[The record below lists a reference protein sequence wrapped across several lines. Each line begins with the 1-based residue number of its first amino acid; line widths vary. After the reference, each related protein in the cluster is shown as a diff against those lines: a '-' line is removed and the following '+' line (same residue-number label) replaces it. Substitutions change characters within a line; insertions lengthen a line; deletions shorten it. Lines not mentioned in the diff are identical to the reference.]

1 MRYFIQL
8 SYKGAPFVGWQ
19 IQPNGVSVQALLEE
33 GLQIMLKEPISLV
46 GCGRTDAGVNA
57 YRFFA
62 HFDTDLT
69 IDDQNYPFLISKL
82 NSWLPSEIAI
92 ARIFPVP
99 DDLHARF
106 SAIERTYCYYVDTQ
120 KDPFTT
126 DRAYRVYKQLDLGK
140 MNQAAQLLLQTD
152 DFTSFS
158 KLHTQVNN
166 NLCSVTYAQWEQ
178 IENQLLFRITA
189 NRFLR
194 NMVRS
199 IVGTLL
205 MVGEGKIDLE
215 QFQEII
221 DAKDRSKAG
230 KSVPGHA
237 LFLENV
243 RYDMI

>member
-33 GLQIMLKEPISLV
+33 GLQVMLKEPITLV

-62 HFDTDLT
+62 HFDSDLI

-82 NSWLPSEIAI
+82 NSWLPSEIAV
-92 ARIFPVP
+92 AKLFLAP

-106 SAIERTYCYYVDTQ
+106 SAIERTYLYYVDTQ

-126 DRAYRVYKQLDLGK
+126 DRAYRVYKPLDLKK
-140 MNQAAQLLLQTD
+140 MNQAAQLLLQTS

-178 IENQLLFRITA
+178 IDNQLIFRITA

-205 MVGEGKIDLE
+205 MVGEGKIDVE
-215 QFQEII
+215 QFQEVI

-230 KSVPGHA
+230 KSVPAHA